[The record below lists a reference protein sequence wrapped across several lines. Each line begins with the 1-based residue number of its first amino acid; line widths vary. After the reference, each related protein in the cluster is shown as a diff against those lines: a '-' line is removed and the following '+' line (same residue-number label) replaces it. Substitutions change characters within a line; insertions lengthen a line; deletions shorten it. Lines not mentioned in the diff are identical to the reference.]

1 MAEALDCWDYELVE
15 ESQRFSCVL
24 CGACQDVDVVA
35 QLPAKLYSDM
45 DSIDGY
51 GDEILL

>member
-1 MAEALDCWDYELVE
+1 MAEALDCWDYELME
-15 ESQRFSCVL
+15 ESQHFSCVL
-24 CGACQDVDVVA
+24 GRACKDINVVA

-51 GDEILL
+51 GDEIFL